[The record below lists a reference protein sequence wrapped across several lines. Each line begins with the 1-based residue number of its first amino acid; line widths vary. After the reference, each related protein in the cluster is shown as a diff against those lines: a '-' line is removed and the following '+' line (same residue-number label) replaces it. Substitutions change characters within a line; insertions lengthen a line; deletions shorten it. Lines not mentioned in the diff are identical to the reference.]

1 MFTLDKHGGLLSQS
15 EISLIHLWL
24 ISLWFMANRKM
35 VEKYTAVAHT
45 PTPTQDARLQLLVHP
60 GTHVVRKA
68 VESH

>member
-1 MFTLDKHGGLLSQS
+1 
-15 EISLIHLWL
+15 
-24 ISLWFMANRKM
+24 MANRKM
-35 VEKYTAVAHT
+35 VDKYTAVAHT